1 MSTLRNIRRKQDKFE
16 DSQFLLF
23 EKQSK
28 QEKDKAK
35 RKYEQFE
42 NNSWIF
48 PTSINIQ
55 KPEILDQPE
64 SVPLN
69 Q

>member
-35 RKYEQFE
+35 RKYE
-42 NNSWIF
+42 
-48 PTSINIQ
+48 
-55 KPEILDQPE
+55 
-64 SVPLN
+64 
-69 Q
+69 